1 MKKNKFF
8 IALFA
13 TILCITF
20 LAPSAWAGKK
30 QRYRWEGAAIALGAA
45 ILGNAIYNNRD
56 FGPSPSTHNYSPPP
70 PRRNGHWEIRRNAI
84 YNNRDFGPSPSTH
97 NYSPPP
103 PRRNGHWEIRR
114 VRVRPS
120 YERVWNQGHY
130 NRRGRWIRGHRTR
143 ILKEPGHSF
152 EKRVWVNHGYHRR

>member
-20 LAPSAWAGKK
+20 LTPSAWAGQK
-30 QRYRWEGAAIALGAA
+30 QRYRWEGVAIGLGAV
-45 ILGNAIYNNRD
+45 ILGNAIFNNRNYE
-56 FGPSPSTHNYSPPP
+56 SSLSTHYYSPPPPRQHRHWNTERVQDRYSPPP
-70 PRRNGHWEIRRNAI
+70 PRRHGH
-84 YNNRDFGPSPSTH
+84 F
-97 NYSPPP
+97 
-103 PRRNGHWEIRR
+103 EIRR

-130 NRRGRWIRGHRTR
+130 NRRGRWVRGHWTR
-143 ILKEPGHSF
+143 IVREPGHSF
-152 EKRVWVNHGYHRR
+152 EKRVWVNHGYHRCSSFDYYE

>member
-45 ILGNAIYNNRD
+45 ILG
-56 FGPSPSTHNYSPPP
+56 
-70 PRRNGHWEIRRNAI
+70 NAI

-152 EKRVWVNHGYHRR
+152 EKRVWVNHGYHRRSSFDSYE

>member
-70 PRRNGHWEIRRNAI
+70 PRRH
-84 YNNRDFGPSPSTH
+84 
-97 NYSPPP
+97 
-103 PRRNGHWEIRR
+103 GHWEIRR

>member
-45 ILGNAIYNNRD
+45 ILG
-56 FGPSPSTHNYSPPP
+56 
-70 PRRNGHWEIRRNAI
+70 NAI

>member
-30 QRYRWEGAAIALGAA
+30 QRYRWQGAAIALGAA
-45 ILGNAIYNNRD
+45 ILG
-56 FGPSPSTHNYSPPP
+56 
-70 PRRNGHWEIRRNAI
+70 NAI

-130 NRRGRWIRGHRTR
+130 NRSGRWVRGHRTR

>member
-30 QRYRWEGAAIALGAA
+30 QRYRWQGAAIALGAA

-70 PRRNGHWEIRRNAI
+70 PRRH
-84 YNNRDFGPSPSTH
+84 
-97 NYSPPP
+97 
-103 PRRNGHWEIRR
+103 GHWEIRR

>member
-30 QRYRWEGAAIALGAA
+30 QRYRWQGAAIALGAA
-45 ILGNAIYNNRD
+45 ILG
-56 FGPSPSTHNYSPPP
+56 
-70 PRRNGHWEIRRNAI
+70 NAI